1 MGRSTLHPSMLG
13 NIRMSFML
21 YRREGEMAAVKAR
34 FLGLLRR
41 SSMAATERSN
51 AVILLLSA
59 TLSGGNASFWQK
71 ND

>member
-34 FLGLLRR
+34 FLGLLREVR
-41 SSMAATERSN
+41 ASIRPISLRGFQARIDARPENVATQQHGRH
-51 AVILLLSA
+51 
-59 TLSGGNASFWQK
+59 
-71 ND
+71 